1 MREMQK
7 AYDELQAVITPEQA
21 ELEERWPR
29 ARVCTK
35 TYAPTNAATLRK
47 EVT

>member
-1 MREMQK
+1 MQK

-29 ARVCTK
+29 ARVCSNTD
-35 TYAPTNAATLRK
+35 APTNADNLRK
-47 EVT
+47 EET